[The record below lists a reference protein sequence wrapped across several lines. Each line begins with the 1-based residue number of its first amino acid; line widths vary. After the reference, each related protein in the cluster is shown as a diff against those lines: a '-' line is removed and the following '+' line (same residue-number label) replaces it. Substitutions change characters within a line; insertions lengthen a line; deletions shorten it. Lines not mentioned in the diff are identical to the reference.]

1 MKENSTGLP
10 SFKRAAIRWNAA
22 GWVLESA
29 PEMIGKEPIRAVRP
43 LPRLKAHW
51 VKQGGTT

>member
-1 MKENSTGLP
+1 MKENSTGRP
-10 SFKRAAIRWNAA
+10 SSKRAAIRWNAA

>member
-10 SFKRAAIRWNAA
+10 SSKRAAMRWNAA